1 LKYETK
7 RCFWCFQGA
16 TGVGKST
23 LANVLLGRDKN
34 FDGQGFD
41 NGCFKVSV
49 MNHKVSWPVSLSIIF
64 RVSRKNMLPEIRVSI
79 LNHEVTSISS
89 RSIVLCFISFRT
101 NWISK
106 KLTVYSRRN
115 YLFNNTVIG
124 ILLLQ
129 ITLTVEVKQSC

>member
-1 LKYETK
+1 MKPNDV
-7 RCFWCFQGA
+7 FGVFQGA

-64 RVSRKNMLPEIRVSI
+64 RVSCKNPESRCDIRFLSFKLLSLLI
-79 LNHEVTSISS
+79 
-89 RSIVLCFISFRT
+89 CFIVGY
-101 NWISK
+101 
-106 KLTVYSRRN
+106 LDDEGGLSR
-115 YLFNNTVIG
+115 
-124 ILLLQ
+124 
-129 ITLTVEVKQSC
+129 

>member
-1 LKYETK
+1 MKPNDV
-7 RCFWCFQGA
+7 FGVFQGA

-64 RVSRKNMLPEIRVSI
+64 RVSRKSVLPEIRVSI
-79 LNHEVTSISS
+79 LNHEVANVSS
-89 RSIVLCFISFRT
+89 RSSYCLVFLFVPH
-101 NWISK
+101 
-106 KLTVYSRRN
+106 KLD
-115 YLFNNTVIG
+115 F
-124 ILLLQ
+124 
-129 ITLTVEVKQSC
+129 